1 MRRAC
6 AILLCLL
13 AAPDAPTTGV
23 QAAIAEESGAPSDS
37 SQAVRA
43 PKLTPGHW
51 LPLQMLSRG
60 TLDPAREGAIAG
72 TLLGI
77 TALYQS
83 TPGLAAPLGVIVA
96 PRLWSGVAGETPRAS
111 EPARG
116 EVELT
121 LNSFYVPCGCPEEVF
136 WHMPTSEV
144 RIFVNSIT
152 AAASE
157 GVPRIRQVSPNV
169 FVNETRPE
177 VQAILTKRDEPL
189 FVSEGGSSRWIPNP
203 NFFDPRLPMSEA
215 QLLVVYNPTQLDS
228 LPSSVRAA
236 FQEIE
241 LDRLLD
247 LLPD

>member
-6 AILLCLL
+6 AILLCLF
-13 AAPDAPTTGV
+13 AASDAPTKV
-23 QAAIAEESGAPSDS
+23 VRAAIAEESGAPSDS
-37 SQAVRA
+37 SQALRA

-96 PRLWSGVAGETPRAS
+96 PRLWSGVAGETPRVG
-111 EPARG
+111 EPGGG

-144 RIFVNSIT
+144 RIYVNSIA

-157 GVPRIRQVSPNV
+157 AEPRIRSLRAGV
-169 FVNETRPE
+169 FVNDARPE
-177 VQAILTKRDEPL
+177 VQAILTKRNEPL
-189 FVSEGGSSRWIPNP
+189 FVTESGSSRWIPNP

-215 QLLVVYNPTQLDS
+215 QLLVVYNPTQVDS
-228 LPSSVRAA
+228 LPSSVRVAL
-236 FQEIE
+236 QEIE